1 MSQSVSDQRDVIV
14 IGAGAAGL
22 AAARTLHDAGLRV
35 LVLEART
42 RIGGRIWTN
51 RSCGLYPIELG
62 AELIHGAH
70 TSTVELASA
79 AGLTL
84 AEVDRYHGLRWGTPA
99 RPLSNLPPDD
109 PDRQAIERVRAIWN
123 RLGQQYTDEAVDC
136 GLATELHRQ
145 GCDPATLAI
154 ADVVLAQTYCA
165 EIESLSCADV
175 AREQRIDR
183 AGPREFRLRERYDTL
198 LTWLAR
204 DLDIKLGWPVRAI
217 TDTGQ
222 GVIIDT
228 TAASVSARQCIITV
242 PVAVLA
248 AGMIR
253 FDPPLSATKRAAI
266 TAFRTRPAT
275 KHFFWFDA
283 PLWDEGFAYAA
294 HTGLF
299 ARWWTPAHPDL
310 TAPLLCCYVTAE
322 RAAVLDRLPDRVVCE
337 WGLAEL
343 SRLLGRNDVA
353 TRCVGFRRYRWAYDE
368 YARGGYA
375 HLPPGMAWARPALA
389 AAEGN
394 LHFAGEATAYD
405 SNPQTV
411 HGAID
416 SGRRAARDC
425 LAVFR

>member
-1 MSQSVSDQRDVIV
+1 MAGTTRETCLDVVI

-22 AAARTLHDAGLRV
+22 AAARMLHDAGARV
-35 LVLEART
+35 AVVEARP
-42 RIGGRIWTN
+42 RIGGRIWTE
-51 RSCGLYPIELG
+51 RSCGRYPIELG
-62 AELIHGAH
+62 AELIHGAQ
-70 TSTVELASA
+70 TSTVELAEA

-84 AEVDRYHGLRWGTPA
+84 DEVDRYNGLRWGTPA
-99 RPLSNLPPDD
+99 RPVNELPPEDTARQVIVQARAVWHALARRYPDD
-109 PDRQAIERVRAIWN
+109 AADRSLA
-123 RLGQQYTDEAVDC
+123 DE
-136 GLATELHRQ
+136 LRQ
-145 GCDPATLAI
+145 SGIDPAGLAI
-154 ADVVLAQTYCA
+154 ADVVLAQTCCA
-165 EIESLSCADV
+165 EAESLSCLDV
-175 AREQRIDR
+175 AREQRVDR

-198 LTWLAR
+198 LAWLAR
-204 DLDIKLGWPVRAI
+204 DLDLRLGLPVRAI
-217 TDTGQ
+217 NDHGD
-222 GVIIDT
+222 GVTVHT
-228 TAASVSARQCIITV
+228 TAGALAARRCIITV

-266 TAFRTRPAT
+266 AAFRTRPAT
-275 KHFFWFDA
+275 KHFFWFDT
-283 PLWDEGFAYAA
+283 PLWDAGFAYAA
-294 HTGLF
+294 HNGLF

-310 TAPLLCCYVTAE
+310 AAPLLCSYVTAE
-322 RAAVLDRLPDRVVCE
+322 RAAVLDRLPEATVRE

-343 SRLLGRNDVA
+343 SRLLGRADVA
-353 TRCVGFRRYRWAYDE
+353 AHCVGFRRYRWAADE

-416 SGRRAARDC
+416 SGRRAAREC
-425 LAVFR
+425 LS